1 MPYGRSVCTASLA
14 LGHGIR
20 NAMAV
25 LWLGAHLP
33 SGVLGQL
40 HERREVGVLLRKAEE
55 VDADLEPNA
64 HRATEKVA
72 YGNVRRPWRNRRD
85 RSGAQNSSPTASEA
99 RAQMGGWA
107 SHSPSVPTVEM
118 LC

>member
-1 MPYGRSVCTASLA
+1 MRCC
-14 LGHGIR
+14 
-20 NAMAV
+20 AV
-25 LWLGAHLP
+25 LGAHLP

-64 HRATEKVA
+64 HRATEMVA
-72 YGNVRRPWRNRRD
+72 YGNVRRPWRD

-107 SHSPSVPTVEM
+107 SYSPSVPTVEM